1 MISIGVFACQP
12 PPIRVKLNK
21 MKSKTE
27 KKQTEE
33 LLTRGVS
40 EVIVR
45 EHLRRRLEAG
55 EVLRL
60 KLGIDPTGYDL
71 HLGHMVPLRCLKR
84 WQNAGHKVVI
94 IIGDYTAQI
103 GDPSGQDK
111 TRPSLSHEKVLDFAK
126 DYLKQIFKILD
137 EKKTEIRYQAEWFG
151 KFNLQTVFSL
161 CSKYTVKQMLARE
174 TFRERLRR
182 DAPFS
187 IHEMLYPLLQ
197 GYDSVAI
204 KADVEF
210 GGIEQ
215 KFNLLVGRDIQRAY
229 GQREQDIVMTPI
241 LVGTDGKE
249 KMSKSLNN
257 YVGILEGPAEM
268 YGKTMSLPDELIL
281 PYFEL
286 CTDLKAGEIS
296 AMKTDLARKNPK
308 ELKMRLAREI
318 VALYHSKNAAR
329 EAEEEFER
337 VFKAKK
343 LPRDVPAF
351 EIRGKTG
358 ILDLLVKT
366 KLVPSKSEAK
376 RLILQGGVEIN
387 KEKVTD
393 WRKTVSPQAGMVVK
407 TGKRKFAKIR

>member
-1 MISIGVFACQP
+1 MKP
-12 PPIRVKLNK
+12 RVG
-21 MKSKTE
+21 
-27 KKQTEE
+27 KKEIEE
-33 LLTRGVS
+33 LLTRGVC

-45 EHLRRRLEAG
+45 NHLRRRLERG
-55 EVLRL
+55 EFLRL

-84 WQNAGHKVVI
+84 WQNAGHKVII

-103 GDPSGQDK
+103 GDPTGQDK
-111 TRPSLSHEKVLDFAK
+111 TRPSLTHEKVLDFAK

-137 EKKTEIRYQAEWFG
+137 KEKTEIRYQAEWFE

-174 TFRERLRR
+174 TFRERLKK

-229 GQREQDIVMTPI
+229 GQSEQDIVMTPI

-257 YVGILEGPAEM
+257 YIGIMDSPSEM
-268 YGKTMSLPDELIL
+268 YGKTMSIPDELIL

-286 CTDLKAGEIS
+286 CTDLTSEEI
-296 AMKTDLARKNPK
+296 AAIKNELACKNPK
-308 ELKMRLAREI
+308 DLKMRLARNI
-318 VALYHSKNAAR
+318 VALYHSNKEAR
-329 EAEEEFER
+329 KAEEEFEQ
-337 VFKAKK
+337 VFKTKK
-343 LPRDVPAF
+343 LPQSVPAF
-351 EIRGKTG
+351 EIKSETG

-366 KLVPSKSEAK
+366 NLTPSKSEAK

-387 KEKVTD
+387 NEKITD
-393 WRKTVSPQAGMVVK
+393 WQKNILPKSGMVIRV
-407 TGKRKFAKIR
+407 GKRKFAKIK

>member
-1 MISIGVFACQP
+1 MNKKIS
-12 PPIRVKLNK
+12 
-21 MKSKTE
+21 
-27 KKQTEE
+27 QTEG
-33 LLTRGVS
+33 LLTRGVA

-45 EHLRRRLEAG
+45 DHLKKRLESG
-55 EVLRL
+55 EILRL

-71 HLGHMVPLRCLKR
+71 HLGHMVPLRALKR
-84 WQNAGHKVVI
+84 WQDAGHKVVV
-94 IIGDYTAQI
+94 IIGDFTAQI
-103 GDPSGQDK
+103 GDPTSQDK
-111 TRPSLSHEKVLDFAK
+111 TRPSLTHEKVLDFAK

-137 EKKTEIRYQAEWFG
+137 EEKTEIRYQAEWFE
-151 KFNLQTVFSL
+151 KFNLQTVFAL

-174 TFRERLRR
+174 TFRERLRH

-229 GQREQDIVMTPI
+229 GQTEQNIVMTPI
-241 LVGTDGKE
+241 LAGTDGKE

-257 YVGILEGPAEM
+257 YIGIMESPFEM
-268 YGKTMSLPDELIL
+268 YGKTMSIPDELIL

-286 CTDLKAGEIS
+286 CADIEAEEI
-296 AMKTDLARKNPK
+296 AAIKTELARKNPK
-308 ELKMRLAREI
+308 EIKMRLAREI
-318 VALYHSKNAAR
+318 VALYHSKN
-329 EAEEEFER
+329 EAQKAEDEFER

-343 LPRDVPAF
+343 LPRDAPTF
-351 EIRGKTG
+351 EIKEKKMG
-358 ILDLLVKT
+358 ILDLLTET
-366 KLVPSKSEAK
+366 KLAPSKSEAK

-387 KEKVTD
+387 NEKITD
-393 WRKTVSPQAGMVVK
+393 WQKIIPLKSGMIIK
-407 TGKRKFAKIR
+407 AGKRKFARIQ

>member
-1 MISIGVFACQP
+1 MKPKIG
-12 PPIRVKLNK
+12 
-21 MKSKTE
+21 

-33 LLTRGVS
+33 LLTRGIS
-40 EVIVR
+40 EIIVR
-45 EHLRRRLEAG
+45 DHLKKRLESG
-55 EVLRL
+55 EILRL

-71 HLGHMVPLRCLKR
+71 HLGHMVPLRCLQR

-111 TRPSLSHEKVLDFAK
+111 TRPSLTHEKVLDFAK

-137 EKKTEIRYQAEWFG
+137 KEKTEIRYQAEWFG
-151 KFNLQTVFSL
+151 KFNLQTIFEL

-174 TFRERLRR
+174 TFRERLRY

-204 KADVEF
+204 RADVEF

-215 KFNLLVGRDIQRAY
+215 KFNLLVGRDIQKAY
-229 GQREQDIVMTPI
+229 GQPEQDIVMTPI

-257 YVGILEGPAEM
+257 YIGIMEKPAEM
-268 YGKTMSLPDELIL
+268 YGKTMSIPDELIL

-286 CTDLKAGEIS
+286 CTDLEAEEI
-296 AMKTDLARKNPK
+296 AEIKNELNRKNPK
-308 ELKMRLAREI
+308 ELKMRLARTI
-318 VALYHSKNAAR
+318 VALYHSRSDAQK
-329 EAEEEFER
+329 AEEEFER
-337 VFKAKK
+337 VFKTKK
-343 LPRDVPAF
+343 LPQDVPTF
-351 EIRGKTG
+351 EIKGETE
-358 ILDLLVKT
+358 ILDLLVKM

-376 RLILQGGVEIN
+376 RLILQGGVKIN
-387 KEKVTD
+387 NKKIID
-393 WRKTVSPQAGMVVK
+393 WKKIVSPQSGMIIKV
-407 TGKRKFAKIR
+407 GKRKFAKIK